1 MNRRTRRRSAIILA
15 TAALTA
21 AVGAF
26 KPFDRHAASKAF
38 DEGVAAARANDASGA
53 AQAFEACLG
62 LRPAREDCQA
72 GLALAKRALLAE
84 ESARRAAAV
93 SARPTTQDLLAQSLA
108 LLERSAP
115 EASPEGAAPGAPT
128 SASDLVD
135 EADKRRAIKHWNEGI
150 KNFQANDY
158 SGARDEWLLCLKF
171 DPTCDECLQG
181 LKRIDSTYGGGR

>member
-1 MNRRTRRRSAIILA
+1 VNRRTRRRSAIILA

-26 KPFDRHAASKAF
+26 KPFDRRAASKAF

-84 ESARRAAAV
+84 ESARRATAR
-93 SARPTTQDLLAQSLA
+93 SSRPTTQDLIDQSLA
-108 LLERSAP
+108 MLQSSAP
-115 EASPEGAAPGAPT
+115 EAPGGPT
-128 SASDLVD
+128 VD
-135 EADKRRAIKHWNEGI
+135 PVSEEDKRRAIIHWNEGI
-150 KNFQANDY
+150 KYFQANDY
-158 SGARDEWLLCLKF
+158 SRARDEWLLCLKF
-171 DPTCDECLQG
+171 DPACDECMQG
-181 LKRIDSTYGGGR
+181 LKRLDATFGGGR